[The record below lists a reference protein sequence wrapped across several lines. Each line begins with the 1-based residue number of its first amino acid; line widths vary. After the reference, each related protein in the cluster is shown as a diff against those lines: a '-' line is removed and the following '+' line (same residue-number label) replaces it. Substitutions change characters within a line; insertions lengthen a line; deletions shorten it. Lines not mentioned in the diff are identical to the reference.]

1 MATLTPKIS
10 SSQIQNN
17 GERKVAEA
25 LMNQLS
31 DSSTDFHSFSWLNRT
46 NSGSLVE
53 GECDLIIL
61 CPEREL
67 LMIEVKS
74 I

>member
-10 SSQIQNN
+10 FSQIQNN
-17 GERKVAEA
+17 DERKVAEA

-31 DSSTDFHSFSWLNRT
+31 DSSTVIHSFNWLNRT
-46 NSGSLVE
+46 NSGSLIE
-53 GECDLIIL
+53 GECDLNIL

-67 LMIEVKS
+67 LIIEVKS

>member
-31 DSSTDFHSFSWLNRT
+31 DSSTVFHSFNWLNRT
-46 NSGSLVE
+46 NSGSLIE
-53 GECDLIIL
+53 GECDLNIL
-61 CPEREL
+61 CLEREL